1 MSIPTR
7 SWTETDAMS
16 QRILDAATAAFAT
29 KGFAGATMA
38 DVAGRCGEGVG
49 SIHRQFGGMRE
60 LFVAVF
66 DRLMTDVD
74 EFTDEYLDEHSREH
88 GAATIAATVAAT
100 CAPTSHGEAPPAFT
114 AAVRGYLEAMWWYRD
129 VAVVFTSETSGE
141 DAAVADPA
149 GEGLAGEDPAG
160 FPALQDLR
168 DFPALRDARLRSTV
182 QRWIP
187 QAAGTSPQSQLLS
200 RMLTAILSE
209 ASSLVVLCDDTAD
222 IALISDATIE
232 AIDRLIR

>member
-7 SWTETDAMS
+7 SWTETDTMP
-16 QRILDAATAAFAT
+16 QRILDAATAAFAA

-38 DVAGRCGEGVG
+38 DVAGRCGAGVG

-74 EFTDEYLDEHSREH
+74 QFTDEYLDECTREH
-88 GAATIAATVAAT
+88 GAAAVAPD
-100 CAPTSHGEAPPAFT
+100 CALTNHVEDPPAFA
-114 AAVRGYLEAMWWYRD
+114 AAVHGHLEAMWWYRD
-129 VAVVFTSETSGE
+129 VAVVFTSEASGE
-141 DAAVADPA
+141 DAA
-149 GEGLAGEDPAG
+149 GEDLAGEDPAG
-160 FPALQDLR
+160 FPALQDVR

-182 QRWIP
+182 QRWTP
-187 QAAGTSPQSQLLS
+187 QAAGSSPQSQLLS
-200 RMLTAILSE
+200 RMLTAVVSE
-209 ASSLVVLCDDTAD
+209 ASSLVVLCDDHAD